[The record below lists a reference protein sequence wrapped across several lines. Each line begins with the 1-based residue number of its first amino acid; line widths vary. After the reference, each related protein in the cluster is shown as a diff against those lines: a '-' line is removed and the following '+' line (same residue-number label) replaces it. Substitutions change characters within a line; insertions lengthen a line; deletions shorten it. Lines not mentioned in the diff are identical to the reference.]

1 MEEKQILFLFFLPF
15 PISPQNLLQM
25 KICRR
30 DILKGFAAGA
40 GGIFIDSIATP
51 LQILYASKDK
61 TLVKREYTRVLL
73 TNESKEPFRASDI
86 KKNENYIFFYPYH
99 NIPVLLLNL
108 NETAEPLKIESE
120 AGQFYTHPGGVGAN
134 KSIVAY
140 VAICTHEFVRPNPN
154 ETLIKYYP
162 RGETSALY
170 GGDNVICCCA
180 HGSAYDPST
189 AGKVLQTPAEY
200 PLTALEFE
208 CDSKSDYIY
217 AKALIGWN
225 PPFKEIFKE
234 YGAGRLI
241 AENTPVKKLS
251 DYTKKIVRC

>member
-1 MEEKQILFLFFLPF
+1 
-15 PISPQNLLQM
+15 M
-25 KICRR
+25 KISRR
-30 DILKGFAAGA
+30 DILKGFAVGA
-40 GGIFIDSIATP
+40 GGILLGNP
-51 LQILYASKDK
+51 LNSLEALASEGSVRK
-61 TLVKREYTRVLL
+61 EYNRVLL
-73 TNESKEPFRASDI
+73 IKENKEPFKTSEI
-86 KKNENYIFFYPYH
+86 EKNENHIFFYPYH

-200 PLTALEFE
+200 PLTAVELEW
-208 CDSKSDYIY
+208 DSKSDYIY
-217 AKALIGWN
+217 AK
-225 PPFKEIFKE
+225 
-234 YGAGRLI
+234 
-241 AENTPVKKLS
+241 
-251 DYTKKIVRC
+251 

>member
-1 MEEKQILFLFFLPF
+1 
-15 PISPQNLLQM
+15 M

-30 DILKGFAAGA
+30 DALKGFAAGA
-40 GGIFIDSIATP
+40 GGMLIASVAKP
-51 LQILYASKDK
+51 LQILYASSESKY
-61 TLVKREYTRVLL
+61 LVRQEYNRILL
-73 TNESKEPFRASDI
+73 TTKKNEPFISSAI

-108 NETAEPLKIESE
+108 DKAVEPLKVEQSE
-120 AGQFYTHPGGVGAN
+120 GRGAYLHPGGVGAN

-140 VAICTHEFVRPNPN
+140 VSICTHEFVRPNPN

-162 RGETSALY
+162 PGEISALY

-200 PLTALEFE
+200 PLTAVELEW
-208 CDSKSDYIY
+208 DLKSDYIY
-217 AKALIGWN
+217 AKALIGWS
-225 PPFKEIFKE
+225 PPFKEIFIE
-234 YGAGRLI
+234 DGEGRLI
-241 AENTPVKKLS
+241 AESTLVKKLS
-251 DYTKKIVRC
+251 NYTKKIVRC

>member
-1 MEEKQILFLFFLPF
+1 
-15 PISPQNLLQM
+15 M

-40 GGIFIDSIATP
+40 GGILLEKPFNLLKAFPAEDS
-51 LQILYASKDK
+51 
-61 TLVKREYTRVLL
+61 VRREYNRVLL
-73 TNESKEPFRASDI
+73 AAENKNPFKASEI
-86 KKNENYIFFYPYH
+86 AKNENYIFFYPYH

-108 NETAEPLKIESE
+108 DKAIEPVNV
-120 AGQFYTHPGGVGAN
+120 GQEPYSHPGGVGAN

-140 VAICTHEFVRPNPN
+140 IAICTHEFVRPNPN

-162 RGETSALY
+162 RGEISALY
-170 GGDNVICCCA
+170 GDDNVICCCA
-180 HGSAYDPST
+180 HGSAYDPSM

-200 PLTALEFE
+200 PLTAVEME
-208 CDSKSDYIY
+208 WNIQSDSLY

-234 YGAGRLI
+234 DGEGKLINGETTVRRL
-241 AENTPVKKLS
+241 NN
-251 DYTKKIVRC
+251 YTKKIVKC

>member
-1 MEEKQILFLFFLPF
+1 
-15 PISPQNLLQM
+15 M

-30 DILKGFAAGA
+30 DVLKGFAAGA
-40 GGIFIDSIATP
+40 GGVLIASLAKP
-51 LQILYASKDK
+51 LQILYASEGKYLIRQDYN
-61 TLVKREYTRVLL
+61 RILL
-73 TNESKEPFRASDI
+73 TTEKNEPFISSAI

-99 NIPVLLLNL
+99 NIPVLLINL
-108 NETAEPLKIESE
+108 NETIEPLKVESE
-120 AGQFYTHPGGVGAN
+120 AGKFYTHPGGVGAN

-140 VAICTHEFVRPNPN
+140 VAICTHEFVRPNSN

-162 RGETSALY
+162 RGETSVLY

-200 PLTALEFE
+200 PLTAVELEW
-208 CDSKSDYIY
+208 DSKSDYIY
-217 AKALIGWN
+217 AKALIGWE

-234 YGAGRLI
+234 DGAGRLI

>member
-1 MEEKQILFLFFLPF
+1 ME
-15 PISPQNLLQM
+15 M

-40 GGIFIDSIATP
+40 GGIFIDSITNP
-51 LQILYASKDK
+51 LQILYAAQDK
-61 TLVKREYTRVLL
+61 TLVKREYKKVLL
-73 TNESKEPFRASDI
+73 TDENKEPFRASDI

-108 NETAEPLKIESE
+108 NKTIEPMKVEMSEGVESY
-120 AGQFYTHPGGVGAN
+120 FHSGGVGKN

-140 VAICTHEFVRPNPN
+140 VAICTHEFIRPNPN
-154 ETLIKYYP
+154 ESLVKYYP
-162 RGETSALY
+162 PGETSFIY

-180 HGSAYDPST
+180 HGSAFDPSN
-189 AGKVLQTPAEY
+189 AGNVLQSPAEY
-200 PLTALEFE
+200 PLTTVELKW
-208 CDSKSDYIY
+208 DSQKDCIY

-234 YGAGRLI
+234 DGEGKIVIETTALKRLS
-241 AENTPVKKLS
+241 EYS
-251 DYTKKIVRC
+251 KKIIRC

>member
-1 MEEKQILFLFFLPF
+1 
-15 PISPQNLLQM
+15 M

-30 DILKGFAAGA
+30 DVLKGFAAGA
-40 GGIFIDSIATP
+40 GGVLIASLAKP
-51 LQILYASKDK
+51 LQILYASEGKYLIRQDYN
-61 TLVKREYTRVLL
+61 RILL
-73 TNESKEPFRASDI
+73 TTEKNEPFISSAI

-99 NIPVLLLNL
+99 NIPVLLINL
-108 NETAEPLKIESE
+108 NETIEPLKVESE
-120 AGQFYTHPGGVGAN
+120 AGKFYTHPGGVGAN

-200 PLTALEFE
+200 PLTAVELEW
-208 CDSKSDYIY
+208 DSKSDYIY

-234 YGAGRLI
+234 DGAGRLI